1 MLELLFTV
9 VFVWLL
15 IKTIGLT
22 LKITW
27 GAAKIVASILMV
39 LAVPVLLVC
48 FVFVGGLALI
58 LPIAIVAIAAGVLKA
73 CV

>member
-48 FVFVGGLALI
+48 SAYQL
-58 LPIAIVAIAAGVLKA
+58 
-73 CV
+73 

>member
-1 MLELLFTV
+1 MLELLFTIL
-9 VFVWLL
+9 FVWLL
-15 IKTIGLT
+15 FKTIGLT

>member
-58 LPIAIVAIAAGVLKA
+58 LPIAIVALAAGVLKA

>member
-73 CV
+73 CA

>member
-48 FVFVGGLALI
+48 FVFVGGIALI